1 VAAGIIGKTLFVRLM
16 VRAGLSY
23 LVLTQFELVQLYK
36 SGKLEIFVKVSKIR
50 CFLTE
55 NTGKT

>member
-1 VAAGIIGKTLFVRLM
+1 MAAGIIGKTLFVRLM

-36 SGKLEIFVKVSKIR
+36 SGKLEIFVKVS
-50 CFLTE
+50 
-55 NTGKT
+55 